1 VRERNSKG
9 GCWKMTDTFPLH
21 LSFSYIHGL
30 ENGIISLFGVLLL
43 LSHYL
48 SYRQHILS
56 CNQCTRFDRTIK
68 GSFFLSIFFFCS
80 FYLFFWSS
88 VNDIRTFDKPQ
99 ALCRWH
105 GRMNWLISQINM

>member
-1 VRERNSKG
+1 
-9 GCWKMTDTFPLH
+9 MTDTFPLH

-56 CNQCTRFDRTIK
+56 CNQCTR
-68 GSFFLSIFFFCS
+68 SIA
-80 FYLFFWSS
+80 
-88 VNDIRTFDKPQ
+88 R
-99 ALCRWH
+99 
-105 GRMNWLISQINM
+105 

>member
-1 VRERNSKG
+1 
-9 GCWKMTDTFPLH
+9 MTDTFPLH

-68 GSFFLSIFFFCS
+68 GSFFLSIFFFVRS
-80 FYLFFWSS
+80 IFFFS
-88 VNDIRTFDKPQ
+88 
-99 ALCRWH
+99 
-105 GRMNWLISQINM
+105 GRR